1 MKRGIKTDLCGERAR
16 PSQFLIEQLGPDPI
30 PDNMRSHFLQAA
42 QKSNKKW
49 PFTIE
54 GVYLTSVHSTH
65 VCLILSDRNT
75 GQLFDGINIGDV
87 VIKP

>member
-16 PSQFLIEQLGPDPI
+16 PSQSLIDQLGPDPI
-30 PDNMRSHFLQAA
+30 PNNMSLFLQAA
-42 QKSNKKW
+42 QKSNRKW

-54 GVYLTSVHSTH
+54 GVYLTSVHSAH